1 MVTSSRHG
9 LSVGLFTVHEKSHIY
24 PARILE
30 INRRTDR
37 IEELRGGK
45 YEREEAEEF

>member
-1 MVTSSRHG
+1 MQLVSCKTGVGGWEIKRNW
-9 LSVGLFTVHEKSHIY
+9 LTVERFSVHRKKHIY

-37 IEELRGGK
+37 IEE
-45 YEREEAEEF
+45 